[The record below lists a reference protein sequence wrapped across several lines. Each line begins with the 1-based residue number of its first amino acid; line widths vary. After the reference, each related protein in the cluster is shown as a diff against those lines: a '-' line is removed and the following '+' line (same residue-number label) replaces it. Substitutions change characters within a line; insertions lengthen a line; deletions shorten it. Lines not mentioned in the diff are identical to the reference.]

1 MPSLKRRQFLQAAG
15 STLSTLCLS
24 QIIVQRQ
31 GDRYGR
37 VLAQNTPRK
46 LALLVGVNDYPTEV
60 SSLRGCLTDVQ
71 MQQELLVHR
80 FGFSPSDLVVLTNAQ
95 ATRQAII
102 EAFEAHL
109 IQQALPGD
117 IVVFYFAGHGSLVK
131 DPDPIPVA
139 ASRVEGYNS
148 TLVTYDARQGNQVN
162 DIMGKTLFL
171 LVSALQSDQVTVML
185 DSCYSGGG
193 TRGALRVRAVD
204 VPMAQS
210 EAGPGAAELA
220 TQATW
225 LARLG
230 WSPQE
235 FKERRTLGPARGVVL
250 GSTQGN
256 QKATEAAFGAAGPG
270 QFYAGAF
277 TYALTRYLWQQPGS
291 LPLERVFVDL
301 ARSTRDV
308 ANSTRMVQSPLYEM
322 APGQNAG
329 QEPLYFSRPQT
340 AAAEAVVLGAEHG
353 QVTFWL
359 GGISSQSLEAFESGA
374 IFSILDTSG
383 HEMGQVE
390 QTRREGLVGYGML
403 MDERLSMPPVGT
415 LLREQVRGIPTDLTL
430 RVGLDPSLEADLD
443 EARSLLAGLNRI
455 EPVAMDEASSPH
467 YLLGRMT
474 EESRAAAAGVEIPG
488 ELGSFGLFTVGLA
501 AIADS
506 FGAPTES
513 IAAAIERL
521 NAQLKLLLAGRVL
534 RSVLNS
540 DTSNLKVGVTV
551 QPVNSPVAVGRSASR
566 GSSENLVAQRLHR
579 VEEALRAGTEIVVN
593 VTNGE
598 LRNLYVAIL
607 AIGSAGDIAVLY
619 PTDWGAPE
627 SASLLEAGQSL
638 AFPRQDVNRNPEH
651 CTNPGDLCLR
661 GSGYVEILTLASTS
675 PLRNALRGL
684 QQIAEQTSTRSGV
697 PLALPKDNP
706 VDVIET
712 LLGDLDRA
720 TRSSQRSRNQPR
732 HADTTQLA
740 ALSTMLHIVED

>member
-24 QIIVQRQ
+24 QLIVQRQ

-46 LALLVGVNDYPTEV
+46 LALLVGVNDYPTGV

-102 EAFEAHL
+102 EAFDAHL
-109 IQQALPGD
+109 IQQAQPGD
-117 IVVFYFAGHGSLVK
+117 VVVFYFAGHGALVK
-131 DPDPIPVA
+131 DPDPLPVTA
-139 ASRVEGYNS
+139 GRVAGYNG
-148 TLVTYDARQGNQVN
+148 TLVTYDARQGDQAN

-171 LVSALQSDQVTVML
+171 LGSALKTDQVTVML
-185 DSCYSGGG
+185 DSCHSGGG
-193 TRGALRVRAVD
+193 TRGDLRVRAID
-204 VPMAQS
+204 VS
-210 EAGPGAAELA
+210 EAGPSEVELA

-235 FKERRTLGPARGVVL
+235 FQERRTLGPAKGVVL

-256 QKATEAAFGAAGPG
+256 QKAAEAAFGAAGPG

-291 LPLERVFVDL
+291 LALERVFVDL

-308 ANSTRMVQSPLYEM
+308 ANSSCLQDPVYEV
-322 APGQNAG
+322 APGQNYG
-329 QEPLYFSRPQT
+329 QAPLYFSDPQT
-340 AAAEAVVLGAEHG
+340 PPAEAVVLGAEHG

-374 IFSILDTSG
+374 IFSILDASG
-383 HEMGQVE
+383 REIGRVE
-390 QTRREGLVGYGML
+390 QTRRVGLVGYGVL
-403 MDERLSMPPVGT
+403 MDEGSSMPPVGT

-430 RVGLDPSLEADLD
+430 RVGLDASLEADLD
-443 EARSLLAGLNRI
+443 KARSLLIALNRV
-455 EPVAMDEASSPH
+455 EPVAVDGTNSPH

-474 EESRAAAAGVEIPG
+474 EASAAIAAAEPVEDPG
-488 ELGSFGLFTVGLA
+488 ALGSVGLFTVGLV
-501 AIADS
+501 AIPGS
-506 FGAPTES
+506 FGVPTES

-521 NAQLKLLLAGRVL
+521 NAQFKLLLAGRVL
-534 RSVLNS
+534 RSILNS
-540 DTSNLKVGVTV
+540 DTSNLRVGVAV
-551 QPVNSPVAVGRSASR
+551 QPVNSTVAVGRSASR
-566 GSSENLVAQRLHR
+566 GSSDNLVAQRLDR
-579 VEEALRAGTEIVVN
+579 VEEDLRSNTEIVVK

-607 AIGSAGDIAVLY
+607 AIGSDGYMALLH
-619 PTDWGAPE
+619 PTDWSAPE
-627 SASLLEAGQSL
+627 SASLLEAGQAL
-638 AFPRQDVNRNPEH
+638 TFPQQGTDR
-651 CTNPGDLCLR
+651 LYLR
-661 GSGYVEILTLASTS
+661 GAGYVEILTLVSTS
-675 PLRNALRGL
+675 PLRNGLRGL
-684 QQIAEQTSTRSGV
+684 QQIAEKTDTRSGT
-697 PLALPKDNP
+697 PLVLAGDDSLDA
-706 VDVIET
+706 IET
-712 LLGDLDRA
+712 LLGDIDRA
-720 TRSSQRSRNQPR
+720 TRGNQPHR
-732 HADTTQLA
+732 EGTQQVDTTQLA
-740 ALSTMLHIVED
+740 ALSTMIHIVED